1 MTWYAEILPM
11 LFTLLGVALA
21 WAVASLFD
29 WWLYRRSM
37 KRRQLP
43 YDARMR
49 P

>member
-21 WAVASLFD
+21 WAVAAVVE
-29 WWLYRRSM
+29 WWFLRRSM

-43 YDARMR
+43 TDARMR
-49 P
+49 S